1 MIGAMLASVLVA
13 GQPVVADGDTLTI
26 NGQRIRLFGVDALEA
41 EQLCQNDRGQD
52 WQCGGKATQALAD
65 LVRGQAVTCE
75 QRDIDQYGRMV
86 AVCRIGTRDIGE
98 EMVRQGWAVAFRK
111 YSSAYVGAEDEAQL
125 ARRGIWSGQF
135 DRPEAFRAAGRAQV
149 ATVQRQRPQ
158 IIAST
163 GCTIKGNIN
172 RRGQRIYHLPGT
184 KWYEPTRAEA
194 MFCSEAEAQ
203 RAGFRR
209 AIVK

>member
-1 MIGAMLASVLVA
+1 MIGAMLASALVA

-41 EQLCQNDRGQD
+41 EQFCQNDRGQD
-52 WQCGGKATQALAD
+52 WQCGGKATQALAE
-65 LVRGQAVTCE
+65 LVRGQSVTCE

-86 AVCRIGTRDIGE
+86 AVCRIGSRDIGE

-135 DRPEAFRAAGRAQV
+135 HRPEAFRAAGRAQV
-149 ATVQRQRPQ
+149 ASVQRQRPQ
-158 IIAST
+158 IVSST
-163 GCTIKGNIN
+163 DCTIKGNIN
-172 RRGQRIYHLPGT
+172 RRGQRIYHLRGT
-184 KWYEPTRAEA
+184 KWYGPTRAEA